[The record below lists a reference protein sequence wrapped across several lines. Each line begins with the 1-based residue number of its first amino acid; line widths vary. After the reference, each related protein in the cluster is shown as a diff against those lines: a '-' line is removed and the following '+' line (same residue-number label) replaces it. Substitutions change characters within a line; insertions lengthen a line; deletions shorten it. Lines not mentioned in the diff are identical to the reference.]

1 MRFFKAIVFAGAL
14 AVGALGLAQGRA
26 SASPLASAA
35 MAAAKS
41 EPTLVTKAYH
51 YGRPHYGYR
60 SVRPMYRGYR
70 PAYRGSYRPGPR
82 VVCRTHVRVVRTP
95 YGRVVRRPVQVC
107 TRRY

>member
-1 MRFFKAIVFAGAL
+1 MRFHTIIAFAGAI
-14 AVGALGLAQGRA
+14 AAGALGLAQGSA

-35 MAAAKS
+35 LAAAKS

-60 SVRPMYRGYR
+60 PGAPVYRGYR
-70 PAYRGSYRPGPR
+70 PAYRGYYRPGPR
-82 VVCRTHVRVVRTP
+82 VVCRTHIRVVRTR
-95 YGRVVRRPVQVC
+95 YGLVRRPVQVC

>member
-14 AVGALGLAQGRA
+14 AAGALGLAQGSA

-35 MAAAKS
+35 MAAGKC

-60 SVRPMYRGYR
+60 
-70 PAYRGSYRPGPR
+70 PAYRGYYRPGPR
-82 VVCRTHVRVVRTP
+82 VVCRTHIRVVRTA
-95 YGRVVRRPVQVC
+95 YGRLVRRPVQVC
-107 TRRY
+107 ARRY